1 MSYFIFISD
10 FDPFGL
16 GDNYYEIER
25 KISGRDDIISNGV
38 HEIYLNTEVT
48 NDRDITNLLKYFRNS
63 DADST
68 QFGPLSDKVR
78 FFKKDEKGG
87 MVMCDKVQRLIDE
100 SNAEK
105 DRIIAEQRR
114 ELDEQQKTLETQKAE
129 QQKALEA
136 QKVKYDKISEI
147 NIAQMAEINRLKAQI
162 AALQGN

>member
-1 MSYFIFISD
+1 MRQGKCS
-10 FDPFGL
+10 L
-16 GDNYYEIER
+16 
-25 KISGRDDIISNGV
+25 
-38 HEIYLNTEVT
+38 T
-48 NDRDITNLLKYFRNS
+48 
-63 DADST
+63 
-68 QFGPLSDKVR
+68 FGPLSDKVR
-78 FFKKDEKGG
+78 FFKKDKKGG

-105 DRIIAEQRR
+105 DRIIAEQQKLL
-114 ELDEQQKTLETQKAE
+114 EAQKAEQQKALEAQKAE